1 MFFFVFCLFLYILFE
16 KERTPVL
23 LLLLYTRLLI
33 EINKLMDVGYSS
45 SVTFQQHNTHKLS
58 RASGP
63 DRGLPI
69 SPPKKH
75 EAH

>member
-1 MFFFVFCLFLYILFE
+1 LNDKRKKEMFVKRTRSCAAAVAPQLFGL
-16 KERTPVL
+16 K
-23 LLLLYTRLLI
+23 
-33 EINKLMDVGYSS
+33 INKLMDVGYSS